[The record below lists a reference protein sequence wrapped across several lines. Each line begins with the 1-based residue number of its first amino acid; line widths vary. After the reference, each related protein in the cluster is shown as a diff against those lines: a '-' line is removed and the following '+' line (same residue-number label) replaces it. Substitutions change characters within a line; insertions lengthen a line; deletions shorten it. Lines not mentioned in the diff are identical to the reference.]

1 MDLGGYSRVRVR
13 VRVRPGELTAGS
25 GDDDGDGSEAAGE
38 PAWLCIKLGWGI
50 G

>member
-25 GDDDGDGSEAAGE
+25 GEDDGDGSEAAGE
-38 PAWLCIKLGWGI
+38 PAWSCIKVG
-50 G
+50 